1 MKKYSLLLMFMAFIQ
16 LLSAQGI
23 DGLMRGNQK
32 FPVVISVLV
41 IILIGI
47 LFFLFSMEKRLK
59 KLEDKVSTK

>member
-32 FPVVISVLV
+32 FPVVIAVLV
-41 IILIGI
+41 IILLGI

-59 KLEDKVSTK
+59 KLEDKA